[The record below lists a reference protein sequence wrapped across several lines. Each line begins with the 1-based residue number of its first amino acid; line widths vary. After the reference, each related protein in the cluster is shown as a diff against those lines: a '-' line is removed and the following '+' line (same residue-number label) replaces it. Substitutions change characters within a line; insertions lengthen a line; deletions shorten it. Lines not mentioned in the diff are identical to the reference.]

1 MTTTVKSLPYVSE
14 GIPAG
19 FPSPAADYIGDRIDL
34 NEVLILNPGATY
46 YARVR
51 DYYLVEEELEQGD
64 GILFDTRLAPR
75 TGDLAFCEVCGER
88 MLKYIRK
95 QGRELWLL
103 GGGTDDTLSVDGDI
117 EALARSIRRYERGRR
132 GPADRI
138 PRKGD
143 DGMARQAEVQ
153 LRRPLRRRHHRAGRG
168 NAEAWTLSARPHGL
182 HAKREETDNGL
193 PSGNESRH
201 SSNT

>member
-1 MTTTVKSLPYVSE
+1 METLDIKKELAGNAYPGRGIVIGKS
-14 GIPAG
+14 
-19 FPSPAADYIGDRIDL
+19 ADGVHAVIAYFIMGRSV
-34 NEVLILNPGATY
+34 NSRN
-46 YARVR
+46 RVF
-51 DYYLVEEELEQGD
+51 VEQGD
-64 GILFDTRLAPR
+64 GILFDTRLTPR
-75 TGDLAFCEVCGER
+75 TEDLAFCEVCGER

-95 QGRELWLL
+95 RGRELWLL

-117 EALARSIRRYERGRR
+117 EALARSIRRYGRGRR

-168 NAEAWTLSARPHGL
+168 NAEARTLSARPHGL